1 MGFIHLN
8 LKTEYS
14 ILNGITKT
22 NECIKKASSYGM
34 THLACTDINNMFGA
48 YKFEKAC
55 LKAGLLPIHGVV
67 FTIADESGTSSLELL
82 AETDQGYKNLVR
94 LSTCANIGIDKKGE
108 KKIPWITPEEL
119 ETYHEGLICLSG
131 GINGKLFKTWNSSF
145 DECDAYLSWITSIFD
160 SEHFYIEITNHGHPD
175 EIRFM
180 MDPQIMKLKAKY
192 RLSTV
197 ASNDVY
203 YLEKAHAF
211 HRGLA
216 LEMNPNPESIPFTS
230 GHVNYNDEFYFKS
243 EAEMKE
249 AFSDGLRFHPECFDS
264 TVQIAKRCENVRVPV
279 EKALPEFPVPDGMTN
294 IEYLKYLTDQ
304 GFQDRFPNDSFFAEG
319 STREGY
325 LKQLDYE
332 FKTIVDMGFV
342 DYFLIVQDYI
352 NWCKDPEVYLH
363 PDVYFPADRYEQSK
377 IPNNILMKDFEIF
390 VGPGRGSA
398 AGSLLAYCL
407 KITDELDPIQNKLF
421 FERFLNVE
429 RVSMPDIDV
438 DFCNEYR
445 GLVVQYVQYKYGYD
459 HVAQI
464 VTFQTLK
471 TKRVLKAVGKV
482 YGLPYDL
489 MDDLSKHIP
498 DTIYY
503 DDPDTG
509 EQKEKSVTLSELE
522 DLEYFK
528 QKISENEEL
537 EKVIEAGKIL
547 ENLPAQ
553 TGKHA
558 AGVIIGARPLQEQLP
573 LMEVDGV
580 MVTQFE
586 KVDCES
592 INLLKMD
599 FLGLITLDI
608 IAETFRLIKEVYGEE
623 LRIDTIPW
631 DDPKTYELLQSG
643 QTSNV
648 FQLESPGMK
657 NLLRQLH
664 PECFEDINAV
674 IALYRPGPMD
684 FIPQYL
690 AGKNDPA
697 SVHYPHSL
705 LQQVTKET
713 YGILCYQEQ
722 LMQVVQLLAG
732 FTLGHADILRKYI
745 SKKNTEAIQN
755 EKVLFIQGCKEVN
768 DIEQQLAEEIFSYI
782 EPFARYGFNRAH
794 SAAYA
799 VVVYK
804 TAYLKA
810 NYPECFMAANC
821 TVFSQDA
828 KKLGSTLAECIRMGI
843 KVLPPDIIKSSAT
856 FAIEEEESKK
866 SIRYSLAAIKGCGI
880 ELAESLN
887 DKSKIYSFRDAIKAI
902 PLKLLRKDQMTGFV
916 HSGAFDRYGVRKELC
931 NALPSLI
938 EEIKINNSIKNS
950 GVHSFFDLVPSKDH
964 YDGFEYSSVEKI
976 DAERKVLQIALSGH
990 PLNGFRN
997 LYPQIEIAIPDLKLA
1012 IEADDESTPLFA
1024 DQKNEFLNSRVEIL
1038 GVLKDVHTIL
1048 TKSNTQMSLFTIED
1062 EFTDCSGVM
1071 FAKDMDKLSMDIQK
1085 FENLPVRILA
1095 LVRLHNHALSLCVN
1109 EIIPLS
1115 NTQYRLYIEKESIS
1129 QDVIQEL
1136 SKNNGMAKV
1145 IFVSTSQHTVE
1156 TAPFSIDLSQKVKG
1170 ILKKNFIRY
1179 NVMK

>member
-1 MGFIHLN
+1 MGFVHLN
-8 LKTEYS
+8 VKTEYS
-14 ILNGITKT
+14 VLNGITKT
-22 NECIKKASSYGM
+22 NECIKKAVSFGM

-55 LKAGLLPIHGVV
+55 LKAGIFPIHGVV
-67 FTIADESGTSSLELL
+67 FTVKDEEGTSNLELI
-82 AETDQGYKNLVR
+82 AENDLGYKNLVR
-94 LSTCANIGIDKKGE
+94 LSTCANIGIEPKGE
-108 KKIPWITPEEL
+108 KQIPSITPEEL
-119 ETYHEGLICLSG
+119 ALYHEGLICLSG
-131 GINGKLFKTWNSSF
+131 GMNGKLFKTWATSIN
-145 DECDAYLSWITSIFD
+145 DCEAYLEWITSIFD
-160 SEHFYIEITNHGHPD
+160 SQHFYIEITNHEHPD
-175 EIRFM
+175 EICFM
-180 MDPQIMKLKAKY
+180 TDPQIFQLKKQFG
-192 RLSTV
+192 LSAV
-197 ASNDVY
+197 ATNDVY
-203 YLEKAHAF
+203 YLEKEHAF

-216 LEMNPNPESIPFTS
+216 LEMNPNPESTPFTS

-243 EAEMKE
+243 EDEMME
-249 AFSDGLRFHPECFDS
+249 ALNDGLVFHPEMINM
-264 TVQIAKRCENVRVPV
+264 TEIIAKRCENVRVPV
-279 EKALPEFPVPDGMTN
+279 EKALPEFPIPDGLTN
-294 IEYLKYLTDQ
+294 IEYLKLLAQQ
-304 GFQDRFPNDSFFAEG
+304 GFDDRFPNKDSFADG
-319 STREGY
+319 MTREDY
-325 LKQLDYE
+325 EKQLDYE

-352 NWCKDPEVYLH
+352 NWCKDAEVYLH
-363 PDVYFPADRYEQSK
+363 PEVYFPTDRYETSK
-377 IPNNILMKDFEIF
+377 IPDHILKKDFEIY

-407 KITDELDPIQNKLF
+407 KITDELDPIKNKLF

-528 QKISENEEL
+528 QKISENEDL
-537 EKVIEAGKIL
+537 KKVIEAGKVL

-586 KVDCES
+586 KVDCEA

-608 IAETFRLIKEVYGEE
+608 MAEAFRLIKAIYGVE

-690 AGKNDPA
+690 SGKKDPA
-697 SVHYPHSL
+697 SVHYPHPL

-713 YGILCYQEQ
+713 NGILCYQEQ

-755 EKVLFIQGCKEVN
+755 EKVLFLQGCKEMN
-768 DIEQQLAEEIFSYI
+768 DIDESLAQEIFSYI

-799 VVVYK
+799 VIVYK

-821 TVFSQDA
+821 TVFSQDT

-843 KVLPPDIIKSSAT
+843 QVLPPDILNSSAT
-856 FAIEEEESKK
+856 FTIEEVDSKK
-866 SIRYSLAAIKGCGI
+866 AIRYSLAAIKGCGQ

-887 DKSKIYSFRDAIKAI
+887 DKSKISSFRDAIKAI

-938 EEIKINNSIKNS
+938 EEIKINSSIRNS
-950 GVHSFFDLVPSKDH
+950 GVHSFFDLIPSKEH
-964 YDGFEYSSVEKI
+964 YEGFEYSSIEKI

-997 LYPQIEIAIPDLKLA
+997 LYPQIELAIPDLKLV
-1012 IEADDESTPLFA
+1012 IEADEEESPLFA

-1038 GVLKDVHTIL
+1038 GILKDVRTIL
-1048 TKSNTQMSLFTIED
+1048 TKNNTQMSLFTIED

-1071 FAKDMDKLSMDIQK
+1071 FAKDMEKLSSDIQK
-1085 FENLPVRILA
+1085 LENIPVKILA
-1095 LVRLHNHALSLCVN
+1095 MARLHNHALSLCVN

-1115 NTQYRLYIEKESIS
+1115 NTQYRLYIEQESIT
-1129 QDVIQEL
+1129 QDAIQEL

-1145 IFVSTSQHTVE
+1145 IFVSTTQHSIE
-1156 TAPFSIDLSQKVKG
+1156 TAPFSIDLSKNVKE
-1170 ILKKNFIRY
+1170 ILKRNFIRY

>member
-14 ILNGITKT
+14 ILNAITKT
-22 NECIKKASSYGM
+22 HEVIKKAASFGM
-34 THLACTDINNMFGA
+34 SHLACTDLNNMFGA

-55 LKAGLLPIHGVV
+55 LKAGIMPVHGVT
-67 FTIADESGTSSLELL
+67 FTVKEKDGFSSLGLL
-82 AETDQGYKNLVR
+82 AENEEGYKNLVK
-94 LSTCANIGIDKKGE
+94 LSTCANIGIDAKGE
-108 KKIPWITPEEL
+108 KKIPYITHEDL
-119 ETYHEGLICLSG
+119 ERSHEGLIALSG
-131 GINGKLFKTWNSSF
+131 GMNGQLFKLLLAEPQAAEEYLTW
-145 DECDAYLSWITSIFD
+145 IRKIFD
-160 SEHFYIEITNHGHPD
+160 TDHFYIEITNHGHPD
-175 EIRFM
+175 ELRFM
-180 MDPQIMKLKAKY
+180 MSPQLLALKKQFGF
-192 RLSTV
+192 SSV
-197 ASNDVY
+197 ATNDVY
-203 YLEKAHAF
+203 YLNKEHAF

-230 GHVNYNDEFYFKS
+230 GTVNYNDEFYFKS
-243 EAEMKE
+243 EEEMID
-249 AFSDGLRFHPECFDS
+249 ALRDGLPFHPEMIANS
-264 TVQIAKRCENVRVPV
+264 ESIAKRCENVRVPV
-279 EKALPEFPVPDGMTN
+279 EKALPEFPIPDGLTN
-294 IEYLKYLTDQ
+294 VEYLRMLAEQ
-304 GFQDRFPNDSFFAEG
+304 GFEQRFPNDEAFADG
-319 STREGY
+319 MSREDY
-325 LKQLDYE
+325 VKQLDYE

-352 NWCKDPEVYLH
+352 NWCKDDRVVEH
-363 PDVYFPADRYEQSK
+363 PDLYFPPDRYDTSQ
-377 IPNNILMKDFEIF
+377 IPDEILQKDFEIY

-407 KITDELDPIQNKLF
+407 KITDELDPIKNKLF

-429 RVSMPDIDV
+429 RVSMPDIDT
-438 DFCNEYR
+438 DFCNEHR
-445 GLVVQYVQYKYGYD
+445 AKVVQYVQYKYGYD

-503 DDPDTG
+503 EDPDTG
-509 EQKEKSVTLSELE
+509 EQKEKNVTISELE
-522 DLEYFK
+522 ELDYFK
-528 QKISENEEL
+528 MKISENEDL
-537 EKVIEAGKIL
+537 EKVIDASKVL

-586 KVDCES
+586 KVDCEA

-608 IAETFRLIKEVYGEE
+608 MAETFRLVKEIYGLE
-623 LRIDTIPW
+623 LTIDTIPW

-657 NLLRQLH
+657 NLLCKLH
-664 PECFEDINAV
+664 PENFEDINAV

-684 FIPQYL
+684 FIPKYL
-690 AGKNDPA
+690 EGKKDPS
-697 SVHYPHSL
+697 SVHYPHPL
-705 LQQVTKET
+705 FQQVTKET

-745 SKKNTEAIQN
+745 SKKNTAAIQN
-755 EKVLFIQGCKEVN
+755 EKVLFLKGCKEVN
-768 DIEQQLAEEIFSYI
+768 GIDEKLAQEVFSYI
-782 EPFARYGFNRAH
+782 EPFAMYGFNRAH

-799 VVVYK
+799 VIVYK

-810 NYPECFMAANC
+810 NFPECFMAANC
-821 TVFSQDA
+821 TVFSQDT

-843 KVLPPDIIKSSAT
+843 KVLPPDILKSQDT
-856 FAIEEEESKK
+856 FTIEESNGKK
-866 SIRYSLAAIKGCGI
+866 AIRYSLAAIKGCGQ
-880 ELAESLN
+880 ELAESIK
-887 DKSKIYSFRDAIKAI
+887 DKSKINSFRDAIRAI
-902 PLKLLRKDQMTGFV
+902 PIKLLRKDQMTNFV

-931 NALPSLI
+931 NTLPSLI
-938 EEIKINNSIKNS
+938 DEIKITQSMRNS
-950 GVHSFFDLVPSKDH
+950 GVRSFFELVSSKKN
-964 YDGFEYSSVEKI
+964 YEGSEFSLIEKI

-990 PLNGFRN
+990 PLNGYRN
-997 LYPQIEIAIPDLKLA
+997 LYPQIEVAIPDLKIG
-1012 IEADDESTPLFA
+1012 IEGDDENPSLF
-1024 DQKNEFLNSRVEIL
+1024 KGENEFLNSRIEIL
-1038 GVLKDVHTIL
+1038 AVLKDVHTIL
-1048 TKSNTQMSLFTIED
+1048 TKNNTQMALFTIED

-1071 FAKDMDKLSMDIQK
+1071 FAKDLEKMTTDIQK
-1085 FENLPVRILA
+1085 MENIPVRILGTA
-1095 LVRLHNHALSLCVN
+1095 RLHNHALSLCVN
-1109 EIIPLS
+1109 EIIPL
-1115 NTQYRLYIEKESIS
+1115 NEIQYRLYIQSESITP
-1129 QDVIQEL
+1129 DVIEQL
-1136 SKNNGMAKV
+1136 TKNNGMAKV
-1145 IFVSTSQHTVE
+1145 IFVSTNKHTIE
-1156 TAPFSIDLSQKVKG
+1156 TAPFSIDLSRSVKE
-1170 ILKKNFIRY
+1170 ILKRNSVKY
-1179 NVMK
+1179 NLMK